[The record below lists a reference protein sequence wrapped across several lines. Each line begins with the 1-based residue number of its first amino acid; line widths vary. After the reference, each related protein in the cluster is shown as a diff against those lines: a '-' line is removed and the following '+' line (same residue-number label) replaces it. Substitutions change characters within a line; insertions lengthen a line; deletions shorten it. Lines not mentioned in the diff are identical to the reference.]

1 MKITI
6 NINTDNDVLHNGI
19 HDYNGNFTLDE
30 TRPLIISEL
39 EHIMEQVEKSVI
51 ELATTKWD
59 YNNSLRSSDG
69 KLVGN
74 IKIQSKKLLGGK

>member
-1 MKITI
+1 
-6 NINTDNDVLHNGI
+6 
-19 HDYNGNFTLDE
+19 GNFTLDE

>member
-39 EHIMEQVEKSVI
+39 EHIMEQVEKSRN
-51 ELATTKWD
+51 A
-59 YNNSLRSSDG
+59 
-69 KLVGN
+69 
-74 IKIQSKKLLGGK
+74 